1 MLKEDPDDL
10 SNLVTTDNSVG
21 CNMNGSLTDANIP
34 SLDDSVP
41 MFGEMFDELMLPDG
55 YGALLPDDI
64 SSLDSQSNKI
74 DPFMS
79 YRDESSETV
88 GTPHILSP
96 CLSKVCGLI
105 SHIKNKIEN
114 DSPILP
120 HPKLI
125 SPHILSIIILF
136 SSLLSVGYRQHNHRT
151 TAMRVD
157 DYYYSKRVAI
167 SAFLVVYW
175 ILFENEKKRKFL
187 IISRLVVRM
196 K

>member
-10 SNLVTTDNSVG
+10 GNLVTADNTVG
-21 CNMNGSLTDANIP
+21 CNMNGSLTDSNIP

-96 CLSKVCGLI
+96 CLSKVCDRFLVLDENELKMIFLFSLI
-105 SHIKNKIEN
+105 S
-114 DSPILP
+114 ILIP
-120 HPKLI
+120 NVPNVSNVLHNVITL
-125 SPHILSIIILF
+125 
-136 SSLLSVGYRQHNHRT
+136 SSL
-151 TAMRVD
+151 
-157 DYYYSKRVAI
+157 
-167 SAFLVVYW
+167 
-175 ILFENEKKRKFL
+175 
-187 IISRLVVRM
+187 
-196 K
+196 